1 MQSRMRIIKG
11 LVFLTGSLVLLSSCS
26 QLQTGAKTATSVAQ
40 KPRHQHPVEAKKPIP
55 STVSKGGGANTK
67 NGSAS
72 SKSTKATTTPS
83 TPPVQTQTAPTPLPT
98 PSALTPF
105 SGSTPATWTP
115 AGRLVNGVAAVYE
128 TTLIPPGG
136 SQPAGIAWMD
146 QNLLSA
152 RLYSG
157 SGSPGGGPYQYTAPI
172 QPAQAATLVAA
183 FNGGFF
189 MSSAHGGYYTQG
201 KVIVPLVNGAASL
214 VIYSNG
220 DVNIGAW
227 GTDVGM
233 ASNVVG
239 VRQNLVLLVDNG
251 APTPLASTPDWQLWG
266 VTCGLTSCA
275 STVPGIENQ
284 WRSGVGITSNGAL
297 VYVQGPSLDPLQL
310 ADLLVRAGAVRAM
323 ELDINPDWPIF
334 ASYDPSTP
342 GGLASPANGTK
353 LLSSTVQGPW
363 TFFEPWW
370 ARDFITM
377 SAR

>member
-1 MQSRMRIIKG
+1 
-11 LVFLTGSLVLLSSCS
+11 
-26 QLQTGAKTATSVAQ
+26 
-40 KPRHQHPVEAKKPIP
+40 
-55 STVSKGGGANTK
+55 
-67 NGSAS
+67 
-72 SKSTKATTTPS
+72 
-83 TPPVQTQTAPTPLPT
+83 
-98 PSALTPF
+98 
-105 SGSTPATWTP
+105 
-115 AGRLVNGVAAVYE
+115 
-128 TTLIPPGG
+128 
-136 SQPAGIAWMD
+136 MD
-146 QNLLSA
+146 TNLLSA

-201 KVIVPLVNGAASL
+201 KVIAPLVAGAASL

-239 VRQNLVLLVDNG
+239 VRQNLVPLVANG
-251 APTPLASTPDWQLWG
+251 APTPTAESSNWQLWG

-334 ASYDPSTP
+334 ASYNPTTP

-353 LLSSTVQGPW
+353 LLQTSVQGPW